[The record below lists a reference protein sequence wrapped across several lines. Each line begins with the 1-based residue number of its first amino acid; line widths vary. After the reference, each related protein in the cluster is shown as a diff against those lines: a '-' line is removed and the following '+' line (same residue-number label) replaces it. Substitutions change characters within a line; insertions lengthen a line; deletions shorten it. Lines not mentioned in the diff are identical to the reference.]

1 MYTTEFENIRKG
13 IASGLSG
20 YEEILTVKEA
30 AKILKVS
37 NGKIYDM
44 VHSKELISIRLGR
57 CIRITKTSIINLLA
71 SAQPAYVA

>member
-1 MYTTEFENIRKG
+1 MENYTMRAG
-13 IASGLSG
+13 IASGLAH

-44 VHSKELISIRLGR
+44 VHAKELMSVRIGR
-57 CIRITKTSIINLLA
+57 CIRITKTSIINLLS
-71 SAQPAYVA
+71 SAQAAFVA

>member
-1 MYTTEFENIRKG
+1 MENYKTIKEG
-13 IASGLSG
+13 IASGLAG

-44 VHSKELISIRLGR
+44 VHTNELISVRIGR
-57 CIRITKTSIINLLA
+57 CIRITKTSIITLLA
-71 SAQPAYVA
+71 SAQVAYVA

>member
-1 MYTTEFENIRKG
+1 MENYKTIKEG
-13 IASGLSG
+13 IASGLAG

-44 VHSKELISIRLGR
+44 VHSKELISVRLGR
-57 CIRITKTSIINLLA
+57 CIRITKTSIIALLA
-71 SAQPAYVA
+71 SSQATFAA

>member
-1 MYTTEFENIRKG
+1 MSNYETIKSG

-44 VHSKELISIRLGR
+44 VHSKELISVRIGR
-57 CIRITKTSIINLLA
+57 CIRITKTSIITLLTSSQA
-71 SAQPAYVA
+71 AFVA